1 MASVHLGWLGVIL
14 SLPRLHIFLTSITS
28 WKWQITKDNRIKL
41 LKEFCGLRY
50 LNSPE
55 FLYNQLLI
63 FFFLQMARTQ
73 DDFKA
78 CSPLITLECSFSDC
92 HVQDQCFSLWKF
104 PIHTVTQ
111 PAPRI
116 VHEML
121 AESAQWQQS
130 STWFFWVVAGFIHS
144 FNK

>member
-41 LKEFCGLRY
+41 LKEFSGLKY

-63 FFFLQMARTQ
+63 SFFFTWLGLRML
-73 DDFKA
+73 FKA
-78 CSPLITLECSFSDC
+78 CSPHITLECSFSD
-92 HVQDQCFSLWKF
+92 HHGQDQCFSLWKF

-111 PAPRI
+111 PTPRI

-121 AESAQWQQS
+121 AES
-130 STWFFWVVAGFIHS
+130 STVTTELNLIFLSCCWFH
-144 FNK
+144 